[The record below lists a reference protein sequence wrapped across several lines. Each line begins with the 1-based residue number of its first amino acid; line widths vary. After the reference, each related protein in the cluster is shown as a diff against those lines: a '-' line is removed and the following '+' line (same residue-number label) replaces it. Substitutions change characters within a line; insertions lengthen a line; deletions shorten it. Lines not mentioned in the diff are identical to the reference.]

1 MKKTGKKQNTSEG
14 ELVIHRKN
22 PSESGKRLLSGKL
35 LPESEQKYR
44 ALFDNAPIGISV
56 VDSDRKIM
64 EANRTLEK
72 IANLTKAEFK
82 KELYKKRRYFRSD
95 GTEMPL
101 EELPSMRALI
111 EGKPVLDVEIGMAG
125 DDKVI
130 SWTQVS
136 AAPIDLPER
145 CAVVI
150 TQDITERKI
159 LQKKLVNSEAKFRS
173 LYENSIDAILL
184 TGPDG
189 SIYNANPAACRM
201 FDRTEEE
208 ICRLGRSGMV
218 DTTDPRLLTLLNERK
233 ISGKYFGELTH
244 IRKGGR
250 KFPAEVSTSVFI
262 DAEGRKLSS
271 TIIRDITERK
281 KTEVALQESEERH
294 RLLMEN
300 CGLGIGYYDT
310 NGKILMFNQVALKNL
325 GGKAA
330 DFIGKNL
337 KDVFGKETGQVYID
351 RLKRAEESEKPVQYE
366 EYLKLGGRQGW
377 YLSTHTRIMNQN
389 GQVDGIQVVANEITE
404 RKTAE
409 KRLKKSKKNLQK
421 LARHLD
427 DVRENE
433 RYQIALNLHDDL
445 GQKLTALNLDIA
457 WMKSRI
463 GVQSLIVRKKLTDMS
478 LMINETIE
486 GIKEISSFLRPS
498 ILFDMGLVPAF
509 EWQLKKFAEKSRIK
523 YKFYYE
529 PIEFNIDIKLSLI
542 LFRILQESLTNIT
555 RHAKASAIEVRLYL
569 LKNKIGMLIKDNG
582 IGIDKDKIDSM
593 KSMGIA
599 GIKERVRS
607 VRGNVSI
614 KGEQGSGTIL
624 KISVPL
630 NRMIEI

>member
-1 MKKTGKKQNTSEG
+1 MKKTDKKQNTSMG

-22 PSESGKRLLSGKL
+22 SSKSRKKHSSGKS

-64 EANRTLEK
+64 EANMTLEK
-72 IANLTKAEFK
+72 IANLTKDELK
-82 KELYKKRRYFRSD
+82 KELYKKRRYLGSD
-95 GTEMPL
+95 GTELSL
-101 EELPSMRALI
+101 EELPSWRALM
-111 EGKPVLDVEIGMAG
+111 EGKPVIDVEIGIAG
-125 DDKVI
+125 DDKVVT
-130 SWTQVS
+130 WTQVS

-145 CAVVI
+145 CAIVI

-208 ICRLGRSGMV
+208 ICRLGRSGNV
-218 DTTDPRLLTLLNERK
+218 DTTDPRLITLLNERE
-233 ISGKYFGELTH
+233 ITGKYFGELTH
-244 IRKGGR
+244 IRKGGK
-250 KFPAEVSTSVFI
+250 KFPAEVSTSIFI

-281 KTEVALQESEERH
+281 KTETALQESEERH

-300 CGLGIGYYDT
+300 CGLGIGYYDI
-310 NGKILMFNQVALKNL
+310 NGKILMFNQVALKNM

-330 DFIGKNL
+330 DYIGKNL
-337 KDVFGKETGQVYID
+337 TDVFGKETGQVYID
-351 RLKRAEESEKPVQYE
+351 RIKRAAESEKPVQYE
-366 EYLKLGGRQGW
+366 EYLKLGGKEGW
-377 YLSTHTRIMNQN
+377 YLSTHSRILNQKD
-389 GQVDGIQVVANEITE
+389 QVDGIQVVADEITE

-409 KRLKKSKKNLQK
+409 KRLKKSKKELQK

-427 DVRENE
+427 EIRENE
-433 RYQIALNLHDDL
+433 RSQLALNLHDDL

-457 WMKSRI
+457 WLKSRI
-463 GVQSLIVRKKLTDMS
+463 GVQSLIVRKKLKEMS
-478 LMINETIE
+478 LMIKESIE

-523 YKFYYE
+523 YKFYCE
-529 PIEFNIDIKLSLI
+529 PNEFNIDIKLSLI
-542 LFRILQESLTNIT
+542 LYRILQESLTNIV
-555 RHAKASAIEVRLYL
+555 RHAKASAVEVRLNL
-569 LKNKIGMLIKDNG
+569 LKNKIDMLIKDNG
-582 IGIDKDKIDSM
+582 IGIDKDKIDLIT
-593 KSMGIA
+593 SMGIA

-607 VRGNVSI
+607 VHGKVSI
-614 KGEQGSGTIL
+614 KGEKGSGTIL
-624 KISVPL
+624 IISIPL
-630 NRMIEI
+630 TS